1 MEVRSLVEGA
11 DLRRA
16 LWPLGLVVAFGLGV
30 AAAAVVFRPGSS
42 ASREVEELRAAKNRL
57 QLQVSAL
64 QAQLRAREARLF
76 GQQGFTFGHAGA
88 SGDTGHAASVRPERR
103 FLARFAPDERARPEG
118 LAQGTRGR
126 SEPQSDRAS
135 AGRAT
140 GPAVLPVP
148 TVDAALERFSR
159 YFNDTSESGRG
170 SRWQRVRELADDLRA
185 MGNAGSEALLRVLA
199 DGTSTEE
206 RRLAAQLAG
215 ELQVAQALPLLQN
228 ILDKDSDVLL
238 RRAAALGLRR
248 LETPDAAP
256 VMQALLAN
264 PAEDRFVR
272 MSAAYGLAQLG
283 QALGVAGLVQI
294 FDESA
299 ADGRGRDMAFRALS
313 SLNDERSL
321 PFMRQLLTS
330 NADVS
335 YRLQAIRFL
344 AAQGDR
350 QALVPLEFLMQSPTE
365 QPSIRD
371 AAAQAHATIAAK

>member
-1 MEVRSLVEGA
+1 M
-11 DLRRA
+11 RRA
-16 LWPLGLVVAFGLGV
+16 LWPLGLAVAFSLGL
-30 AAAAVVFRPGSS
+30 AAAALVFRQGLFASS
-42 ASREVEELRAAKNRL
+42 EVEQLRAEKNRL

-64 QAQLRAREARLF
+64 QAQLRAKETRAS
-76 GQQGFTFGHAGA
+76 GQQGFTFGHFGA
-88 SGDTGHAASVRPERR
+88 SGDPGFGSALRERR
-103 FLARFAPDERARPEG
+103 FLAGFAPDGRSRPE
-118 LAQGTRGR
+118 AQGGPGRG
-126 SEPQSDRAS
+126 EPQGDRAS
-135 AGRAT
+135 PGRAG
-140 GPAVLPVP
+140 GPAVVPVP
-148 TVDAALERFSR
+148 TVDAALERFYR
-159 YFNDTSESGRG
+159 YLNDTDDSGRG

-185 MGNAGSEALLRVLA
+185 MGNAGAEALLRVLA

-248 LETPDAAP
+248 LESAEAAP

-283 QALGVAGLVQI
+283 QAQGVAGLMQI

-335 YRLQAIRFL
+335 YRMQAIRFL

>member
-1 MEVRSLVEGA
+1 MK
-11 DLRRA
+11 RA
-16 LWPLGLVVAFGLGV
+16 LWPLGVVVAFGLGL
-30 AAAAVVFRPGSS
+30 AAAALVFQPGSFPS
-42 ASREVEELRAAKNRL
+42 SEVEQLRSAKNRL
-57 QLQVSAL
+57 QLQVNAL
-64 QAQLRAREARLF
+64 QAQLRARETRAS
-76 GQQGFTFGHAGA
+76 GQQGLTFGHFGA
-88 SGDTGHAASVRPERR
+88 SSDPTYTASARQERR
-103 FLARFAPDERARPEG
+103 FLAGVGTDQRSRLERG
-118 LAQGTRGR
+118 AQGGPGRG
-126 SEPQSDRAS
+126 EPQGDRAS
-135 AGRAT
+135 SGRAA
-140 GPAVLPVP
+140 GPAVVPAP
-148 TVDAALERFSR
+148 TVDAALERFYR
-159 YFNDTSESGRG
+159 YLNDTNDSGRG

-248 LETPDAAP
+248 LESPEAAP
-256 VMQALLAN
+256 FMQALLAN

-272 MSAAYGLAQLG
+272 MSAAIGLAQLG
-283 QALGVAGLVQI
+283 QGMGVAGLMQI

-330 NADVS
+330 NVDVS
-335 YRLQAIRFL
+335 YRLQAIHFL

-350 QALVPLEFLMQSPTE
+350 QALMPLELLMQSPTE

-371 AAAQAHATIAAK
+371 AAAQAHATIAAR

>member
-1 MEVRSLVEGA
+1 M
-11 DLRRA
+11 RRA
-16 LWPLGLVVAFGLGV
+16 LWPLGLVVAFGLGL
-30 AAAAVVFRPGSS
+30 AAAAVVFRQGPFASS
-42 ASREVEELRAAKNRL
+42 EVEQLRAAKNSL

-64 QAQLRAREARLF
+64 QAQLRTWEAKASGR
-76 GQQGFTFGHAGA
+76 QGLTFGHFGA
-88 SGDTGHAASVRPERR
+88 SGDAGFGSARQGRR
-103 FLARFAPDERARPEG
+103 FLAGFAPDERSRPERG
-118 LAQGTRGR
+118 TQGGSGRG
-126 SEPQSDRAS
+126 ELQGDRAS
-135 AGRAT
+135 PGRAA
-140 GPAVLPVP
+140 GPAVVPVP
-148 TVDAALERFSR
+148 TVDAALERFYR
-159 YFNDTSESGRG
+159 YLNDTNDSGRG

-185 MGNAGSEALLRVLA
+185 MGNAGADALLRVLA

-215 ELQVAQALPLLQN
+215 ELQVTQALPLLQN

-256 VMQALLAN
+256 VMQALLTN

-283 QALGVAGLVQI
+283 QAQGVAGLMQI

-335 YRLQAIRFL
+335 YRMQAIRFL

>member
-1 MEVRSLVEGA
+1 MQ
-11 DLRRA
+11 RA
-16 LWPLGLVVAFGLGV
+16 LWPLGLVVAFGLGL
-30 AAAAVVFRPGSS
+30 AAAALVFGQGSFPS
-42 ASREVEELRAAKNRL
+42 SEVEQLRAAKNSL

-64 QAQLRAREARLF
+64 QAQLRARGTRAS
-76 GQQGFTFGHAGA
+76 GQQGLTFGHFGA
-88 SGDTGHAASVRPERR
+88 SSDPAYAASARQERR
-103 FLARFAPDERARPEG
+103 FLAGVTPDERSRPQRSG
-118 LAQGTRGR
+118 QGGPGR
-126 SEPQSDRAS
+126 VEPQGDRVSPGHA
-135 AGRAT
+135 A
-140 GPAVLPVP
+140 GPAVVPVP
-148 TVDAALERFSR
+148 TVDAALERFYR
-159 YFNDTSESGRG
+159 YLNDTNDSGRG
-170 SRWQRVRELADDLRA
+170 SRWQRVRELADDMRA
-185 MGNAGSEALLRVLA
+185 MGNAGAEALLRVLA

-248 LETPDAAP
+248 LESAEAAP

-272 MSAAYGLAQLG
+272 MSAAIGLAQLG
-283 QALGVAGLVQI
+283 QGMGVAGLMQI

-330 NADVS
+330 NVDVS

-350 QALVPLEFLMQSPTE
+350 QALMPLELLMQSPTE

-371 AAAQAHATIAAK
+371 AAAQAHATIAAR

>member
-1 MEVRSLVEGA
+1 M
-11 DLRRA
+11 RRA
-16 LWPLGLVVAFGLGV
+16 LWPLGVVVAFGLGV
-30 AAAAVVFRPGSS
+30 AAAAVVLWHGPF
-42 ASREVEELRAAKNRL
+42 ASWEVEQLREAKSRL

-76 GQQGFTFGHAGA
+76 GQQGLAFGHAGA
-88 SGDTGHAASVRPERR
+88 SGDTGHAVSVRPEGRA
-103 FLARFAPDERARPEG
+103 LTRFADERARPER
-118 LAQGTRGR
+118 LASGTRGR
-126 SEPQSDRAS
+126 SEPQNDRAS

-140 GPAVLPVP
+140 GPAVLPVA
-148 TVDAALERFSR
+148 TVDAALERFYR

-185 MGNAGSEALLRVLA
+185 MGNAGADALLRVLA

-335 YRLQAIRFL
+335 YRMQAIRFL

-371 AAAQAHATIAAK
+371 AAAQAHAAIAAK

>member
-1 MEVRSLVEGA
+1 MQ
-11 DLRRA
+11 RA
-16 LWPLGLVVAFGLGV
+16 LWPLGLVVAFGLGL
-30 AAAAVVFRPGSS
+30 AAAAVVFRQGLFVSS
-42 ASREVEELRAAKNRL
+42 EVEQLRAAKNRL

-64 QAQLRAREARLF
+64 QAQLRAKEARLF
-76 GQQGFTFGHAGA
+76 GQQGLTFGHAGA
-88 SGDTGHAASVRPERR
+88 SGDTGYGASARPERR
-103 FLARFAPDERARPEG
+103 FLSRFAPDERGRPER
-118 LAQGTRGR
+118 LTQGGPGRG
-126 SEPQSDRAS
+126 EPPGDRVS
-135 AGRAT
+135 AGRSA
-140 GPAVLPVP
+140 GPAVASIP
-148 TVDAALERFSR
+148 TVDAALERFYR
-159 YFNDTSESGRG
+159 YLNDTNESGRAG
-170 SRWQRVRELADDLRA
+170 RWQRVRELTDDLRA
-185 MGNAGSEALLRVLA
+185 MGNAGADALLRVLA

-256 VMQALLAN
+256 VMQALLTN

-283 QALGVAGLVQI
+283 QPQGIAGLVQI

-335 YRLQAIRFL
+335 YRMQAIRFL